1 MWVLVHQ
8 PLIECIGR
16 DGNPYQTPPTQVID
30 TTNTQ
35 TLWGTVGDFSTMI
48 LLQMFVLS
56 GTFYNST
63 IRLLEA
69 TSSPVVLVLQQ
80 VMLWS
85 HDALFLA
92 LFVMWRTLLP
102 YAKALGNNRNLSM
115 MYTRKSDTTV
125 ISTHHTDD
133 I

>member
-1 MWVLVHQ
+1 
-8 PLIECIGR
+8 
-16 DGNPYQTPPTQVID
+16 
-30 TTNTQ
+30 
-35 TLWGTVGDFSTMI
+35 MI

-63 IRLLEA
+63 IRLREA
-69 TSSPVVLVLQQ
+69 TSSFVVLVLQQ

-92 LFVMWRTLLP
+92 LFVMWRTFLP
-102 YAKALGNNRNLSM
+102 CAKELGNNRSLSM
-115 MYTRKSDTTV
+115 MYTRKSDTIV